1 MSMIKNERLEELEVS
16 GEDYGIADLPPVPHA
31 DEITVEE
38 RHLIDLMDAQMTM
51 MRINGGSIEFF
62 ARDHLVALQIDAEAG
77 KIPQAMANAVI
88 AAFCRSQRHHEAYI
102 IDTIDR

>member
-1 MSMIKNERLEELEVS
+1 MSYVKNERLEELDVS
-16 GEDYGIADLPPVPHA
+16 GEDYGIADLPPVPQA
-31 DEITVEE
+31 DTITVEE
-38 RHLIDLMDAQMTM
+38 RHLIDLMDAHM
-51 MRINGGSIEFF
+51 MMARILNGSIEFF

-77 KIPQAMANAVI
+77 KFPQVVANAVI